1 MGKYEKG
8 FGMGRKIINF
18 VLTMLGVEI
27 LHSNEPVLLMEVQN
41 FMHL

>member
-8 FGMGRKIINF
+8 IGMERKIINF

-27 LHSNEPVLLMEVQN
+27 LHSSETVLLTEMQN